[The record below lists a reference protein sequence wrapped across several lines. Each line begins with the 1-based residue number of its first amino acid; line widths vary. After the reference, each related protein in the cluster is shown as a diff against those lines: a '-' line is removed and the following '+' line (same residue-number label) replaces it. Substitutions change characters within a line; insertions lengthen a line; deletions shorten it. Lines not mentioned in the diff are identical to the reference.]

1 MLAKENVFT
10 TEKFLIEHGKSR
22 AISFHMPGHK
32 GSEFYVRNGHGEFLK
47 HIMSC
52 DITEIRGADNLFHA
66 NGILERTAEA
76 YSNMYHV
83 SKSYLLVNGT
93 SGGILAAI
101 LGSVSR
107 GGKLIMARN
116 CHKSVYNALRMGNI
130 KAEYV
135 YPSIID
141 DINISGDVRVSG
153 IEAAM
158 KDAPD
163 AEAVILPSPNYYG
176 VCSNIKAIAD
186 VVHRENKILIVDQA
200 HGAHLKM
207 MENTGS
213 QPMSAET
220 SGADIVIN
228 STHKTLASFT
238 QTAILNVNSERVN
251 LHNIE
256 DKLQMVESSS
266 PSYLLMGSLDINRLI
281 IEEQGEKLFE
291 GWQHNIDWFYGEA
304 RQIPGIEILD
314 MGELH
319 DKTKINIDA
328 SDLGLTGIQLEEKL
342 LEQGIY
348 IELSTGN
355 MVMCM
360 TGIGTTYEHLNKLL
374 IALRRISHNQR
385 EYINSNGSLNNREL
399 RINRD
404 EPVST
409 WNKKRDT
416 WEVIGER
423 ELVNLGNATGCIAA
437 CNIVPYPPGVPLIC
451 QGEIIGQDDAE
462 YLKYLNSCG
471 NDILGLEKGNK
482 VYVIKENKTVK

>member
-1 MLAKENVFT
+1 MAKENLFT
-10 TEKFLIEHGKSR
+10 TEKFLIEHGQSG

-32 GSEFYVRNGHGEFLK
+32 GSEFYVRNGHGKFLK

-52 DITEIRGADNLFHA
+52 DITEIRGADNLFRA

-76 YSNMYHV
+76 YSRMYHV
-83 SKSYLLVNGT
+83 DKSYLLVNGT

-116 CHKSVYNALRMGNI
+116 CHKSVYNALRMGDI
-130 KAEYV
+130 RAEYV

-141 DINISGDVRVSG
+141 DINISGDVRVSD
-153 IEAAM
+153 IEEAM
-158 KDAPD
+158 KNAPD
-163 AEAVILPSPNYYG
+163 AEAVVLPSPNYYG

-186 VVHRENKILIVDQA
+186 AVHRENKILIVDQA

-207 MENTGS
+207 MENMGS

-281 IEEQGEKLFE
+281 IEEQGERLFE
-291 GWQHNIDWFYGEA
+291 SWQHNIDWFYDEA

-342 LEQGIY
+342 LEHGIY

-374 IALRRISHNQR
+374 IALREISDYQR
-385 EYINSNGSLNNREL
+385 EYINSNGALNNREL
-399 RINRD
+399 RGNRD

-423 ELVNLGNATGCIAA
+423 ELVDLDNVAGRIAA
-437 CNIVPYPPGVPLIC
+437 CNIIPYPPGVPLIC
-451 QGEIIGQDDAE
+451 QGEIIGKDDTE

-482 VYVIKENKTVK
+482 LYVIKENKTVK